1 MGEMNNVFPFSAIV
15 GQELLKKA
23 LLLNAVNPDIGGVLI
38 RGDRGTAKST
48 AVRSLAQL
56 LPERP
61 VSVGCPFGC
70 ASDSERKDCPH
81 CRGRGMKTA
90 PARMRVVDLPVS
102 ATEDKVV
109 GTLDISKAIK
119 EGEKS
124 FDPGVL
130 AEANGNILY
139 VDEVNLLNDHVVDLL
154 LDAAAMGVNIVER
167 EGISYSHP
175 SRFVL
180 VGTMNPEE
188 GELRPQLLDR
198 FGLCVDVTGIMD
210 EDARME
216 IARRRIEFN
225 ADPAGFLGGWES
237 ADGEIADRVV
247 RAREALRDVE
257 LSEDM
262 LRRIVRIC
270 IENNVDGHRAD
281 ITMINASTAIA
292 ALDGRGEVTEQD
304 VLDAA
309 ELVLPHR
316 SKAPPKPKPPSR
328 ERDRDRKDDRD
339 RDKEEKRDQRENP
352 PPPKEDEDKG
362 SGGDGTTDMRATEE
376 FRVRRDVLNA
386 DVRLDDMLRESS
398 GRRSETVSSTGRYT
412 AHRIPR
418 GKPTSVALD
427 ATIRAAA
434 ARSAGTGFSVEPG
447 DVREKVRTRKVG
459 NLIVFAVDASGS
471 MGAENRMTLV
481 KGTIMSLLTDAYQKR
496 DKVCLITFRGSDA
509 EMVLPP
515 TNNTELAK
523 RRLDD
528 VPVGGKTPLGPG
540 LALSYETIK
549 KEMLKDRE
557 IRPVLVVVSDGRAN
571 SGAADD
577 IKGELE
583 AVTRAIT
590 GDGIQCLVIDSESG
604 FVKLGLAK
612 KLAEELGARCIDLES
627 VRNV

>member
-1 MGEMNNVFPFSAIV
+1 MKDKNNVFPFSAIV
-15 GQELLKKA
+15 GQGLLKKA

-70 ASDSERKDCPH
+70 ASDSERKNCPH
-81 CRGRGMKTA
+81 CKGRKMNTA
-90 PARMRVVDLPVS
+90 LARMRVVDLPVS

-119 EGEKS
+119 EGEKK

-167 EGISYSHP
+167 EGISYVHP

-198 FGLCVDVTGIMD
+198 FGLCVDVEGIMD

-225 ADPAGFLGGWES
+225 GDSAGFLKKWES
-237 ADGEIADRVV
+237 ADGETAGKVV
-247 RAREALRDVE
+247 KAREILKNVKLSDDLLRQ
-257 LSEDM
+257 
-262 LRRIVRIC
+262 IVRIC

-281 ITMINASTAIA
+281 ITMINTSMAIA
-292 ALDGRGEVTEQD
+292 ALDGRTEVTEED
-304 VLDAA
+304 VHEAA

-316 SKAPPKPKPPSR
+316 AKNPPKPKPQSK
-328 ERDRDRKDDRD
+328 DRDRNPRDDR
-339 RDKEEKRDQRENP
+339 EKNKDERQRQSN
-352 PPPKEDEDKG
+352 EDENKENKSKG
-362 SGGDGTTDMRATEE
+362 NHGDGTTDMRASEE
-376 FRVRRDVLNA
+376 FRVKQNILGA
-386 DVRLDDMLRESS
+386 EVRLDDMLRESS
-398 GRRSETVSSTGRYT
+398 GRRTETVSSTGRYT
-412 AHRIPR
+412 GHRIPQ
-418 GKPTSVALD
+418 GKPSSVAFD

-434 ARSAGTGFSVEPG
+434 TRSAGNGFSIELE
-447 DVREKVRTRKVG
+447 DIREKIRTRKTG
-459 NLIVFAVDASGS
+459 NFIVFTVDASGS
-471 MGAENRMTLV
+471 MGAENRMMLV

-496 DKVCLITFRGSDA
+496 DKICLIAFRGQNA
-509 EMVLPP
+509 EMILPP

-523 RRLDD
+523 RCLEEI
-528 VPVGGKTPLGPG
+528 PIGGKTPLGSG
-540 LALSYETIK
+540 LEMAYETIK
-549 KEMLKDRE
+549 REMMKDRE
-557 IRPVLVVVSDGRAN
+557 LRPVLVVVSDGRAN
-571 SGAADD
+571 SSVADD
-577 IKGELE
+577 IRGELE
-583 AVTRAIT
+583 AIT
-590 GDGIQCLVIDSESG
+590 QTIAGEGIRCLVIDSESG

-612 KLAEELGARCIDLES
+612 KLADALGAKCIDLES